1 MAIAAFM
8 LVLKSCKKTDI
19 DAPNNKSAEATRAA
33 AIQAIKAKYGN
44 VSAGIV
50 YNVNKTADE
59 LFYKNAAGKMVSL
72 YNNSNNNNLVARPC
86 IFNCNNTTNPADLY
100 ITYTLDYVQRFYI
113 CENSTKSTLSV
124 KWTVS
129 VPFAITNETPD
140 GVLNTFG
147 KVKFTPSSGP
157 AVILT
162 ATANDPNFTVTNLGT
177 DPGCGI
183 NTLYAVTYNF
193 TNIDNSNFASGTQLD
208 ALLSLANDCALIG
221 NLLATGYVNAPSFN
235 QNAYLPCNRIDMV
248 HVNPGP
254 PGNNY
259 ATATGNYTLCSPPSG
274 LTPIDLHQ
282 VEYRKVNSTTGSLH
296 WLNQTSP
303 VYWGETI
310 PPSPVLAPTMSP
322 YGGTLN
328 LLNMLN
334 GSGTWLVRYRNV
346 KTGSCGVIINTNNT
360 PPNPGGT
367 VGANADWGNPVLWFT
382 EVWAL

>member
-1 MAIAAFM
+1 MAITAFM

-19 DAPNNKSAEATRAA
+19 DAPNNKSAAATRAA

-59 LFYKNAAGKMVSL
+59 IFYKNAAGNMVSL
-72 YNNSNNNNLVARPC
+72 YGNSNNNVVARPC

-177 DPGCGI
+177 DPSCGV

-193 TNIDNSNFASGTQLD
+193 TEVDNSNFASSTQLD
-208 ALLSLANDCALIG
+208 ALLSLSNDCALIG
-221 NLLATGYVNAPSFN
+221 NLLATGYVSAPTFN
-235 QNAYLPCNRIDMV
+235 QNAYLPCNRIEKAY
-248 HVNPGP
+248 VNPNTGP
-254 PGNNY
+254 SNC
-259 ATATGNYTLCSPPSG
+259 ATVAGNYILCSPPSG

-282 VEYRKVNSTTGSLH
+282 VEYRQVTSTTGSLQWGGQISTVH
-296 WLNQTSP
+296 WG
-303 VYWGETI
+303 VI
-310 PPSPVLAPTMSP
+310 PNTTTQWPTMSP
-322 YGGTLN
+322 YTGVLN
-328 LLNMLN
+328 LINMLN

-346 KTGSCGVIINTNNT
+346 KTGTCNVIDPSG
-360 PPNPGGT
+360 PPNG
-367 VGANADWGNPVLWFT
+367 DWGNPALWVT
-382 EVWAL
+382 TVWYL